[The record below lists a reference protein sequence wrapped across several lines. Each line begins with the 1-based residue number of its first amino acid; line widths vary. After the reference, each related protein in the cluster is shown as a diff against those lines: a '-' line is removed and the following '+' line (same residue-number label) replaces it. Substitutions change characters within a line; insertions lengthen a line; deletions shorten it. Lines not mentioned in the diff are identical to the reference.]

1 VSHESPDELEARLFA
16 SARGEHASNRVREQT
31 LARMLQKRRQS
42 RRAFRAAALV
52 TVLAAAAVV
61 SLFAYV
67 TQQPE
72 PISAERLPPGITPS
86 STAAL
91 VREPLVPLTPMPD
104 LPRVPERSA
113 SRTPPSAASQPAA
126 RPRSNAAPPSLEE
139 ETRALQTV
147 QAELRAGRAQRA
159 LTALDDYERATRNG
173 HLAAEARI
181 LRIQALA
188 ASGRSGEAAKLAERF
203 LAAYPNSPLGDRARK
218 YLVAT
223 GLGGNGTN
231 GDSGR

>member
-1 VSHESPDELEARLFA
+1 VSHESPDELEARLLA
-16 SARGEHASNRVREQT
+16 SARGEHASNRAREQT

-42 RRAFRAAALV
+42 RRFFRPAALV
-52 TVLAAAAVV
+52 AVLAAAVGV

-72 PISAERLPPGITPS
+72 PISAERLPPGTTPS
-86 STAAL
+86 ATAAL

-113 SRTPPSAASQPAA
+113 SRTPPSAASQPA
-126 RPRSNAAPPSLEE
+126 RPRSNAASPSLEE

-147 QAELRAGRAQRA
+147 QAELRAGRAQQA

-173 HLAAEARI
+173 RLAAEARI

-188 ASGRSGEAAKLAERF
+188 ASGRAGEASKLAELF

-218 YLVAT
+218 YLVAP

-231 GDSGR
+231 GNLGR